1 MHVLFSVY
9 DLLIFPA
16 SPRPD
21 RDGVVGVIPAG
32 RPLARVL
39 DTHPDT
45 ALAETQE
52 LADAATELS
61 QDVGL
66 FNVPLIGDIDGGGRH
81 RPDVTQGLSRQVRYC
96 PAPAENIIIYSYV
109 NIL

>member
-1 MHVLFSVY
+1 MHILLSVY
-9 DLLIFPA
+9 DLLILPA

-32 RPLARVL
+32 CPLARVL

-52 LADAATELS
+52 LADAAAELG

-81 RPDVTQGLSRQVRYC
+81 RPDVTQGLSCQVRYC
-96 PAPAENIIIYSYV
+96 PTPSGQVV
-109 NIL
+109 NLFVDL